1 MTDNIQLKDTQYP
14 QQLQN
19 CELHFRDN
27 NNNNKNHLLLPT
39 MLHER
44 SQQHASLNSIPS
56 HYASH

>member
-19 CELHFRDN
+19 CELRFRD

-44 SQQHASLNSIPS
+44 SQWHDFLNSILS